1 MDIFAKTFQRVWSW
15 QTQFRTRKKSAQNP
29 RLSLESIQKYLEVMS
44 SVLIP
49 NVKSAIQ
56 IHPDSSFFGLRDGIL
71 YLPPRIPFQVDLET
85 QRKIY
90 LNLVLQIGAARA
102 LGIFADNKFA
112 KKQIANQP
120 ARIPEVSLQR
130 YQSQVRAYLTGE
142 FSNYI
147 EFENLLIQKIK
158 AALEKKGLK
167 NDEGVSA
174 EFWHWTTP
182 SLEVRGASAL
192 SSFMIPQPGTT
203 PESQGP
209 KTEKLK
215 PRTGRVESV
224 DLKQEEGNSV
234 AHSFEKLETADEY
247 NGGLRM
253 DSGDDE
259 LQDHSEALE
268 ELDLNKVTRGGEA
281 AASVYRGESA
291 GFDTNSP
298 SSPCL
303 ATGKS
308 FLYPE
313 WSYRKERYM
322 PKHCQLF
329 ENPLQIGSEASH
341 FRKKMEETH
350 RAQLNS
356 WQKRIENIFNLPLWR
371 GRLKEGDEIDC
382 DAYVRD
388 FPAVLRREEVGGR
401 WYASKRKLA
410 METSVLVLIDQS
422 LSTDS
427 WVQNRRVLDVILES
441 LGLAG
446 ILFEDLVA
454 EVQVAGTW
462 SVTRHQCAYQI
473 YKNFTQSWDQFFD
486 VTAKIEPRGYTRLG
500 PALRHGTK
508 QLLKT
513 SAKKKLLLLL
523 TDGKPTD
530 LDGYE
535 GAVGI
540 SDVKRACIEAESQGI
555 LPFALAIDQESKLHF
570 PKMFNHF
577 RVLPN
582 PEGLAEEIYHI
593 FVQLIGKIN

>member
-1 MDIFAKTFQRVWSW
+1 MDIFAKTFQGVWSW
-15 QTQFRTRKKSAQNP
+15 QSKYWMRKQSTQNAK
-29 RLSLESIQKYLEVMS
+29 LSLESLQKYLEVIS
-44 SVLIP
+44 SALIP
-49 NVKSAIQ
+49 QMKSAIQ
-56 IHPDSSFFGLRDGIL
+56 IHPDASFFGLRDGIL
-71 YLPPRIPFQVDLET
+71 YLPPMVPFQVDLET

-90 LNLVLQIGAARA
+90 LNLVLQVGAARA
-102 LGIFADNKFA
+102 LGIFAD
-112 KKQIANQP
+112 KKNADQQTGENSV
-120 ARIPEVSLQR
+120 RR
-130 YQSQVRAYLTGE
+130 YQNQIRAYLTEE
-142 FSNYI
+142 FANYI
-147 EFENLLIQKIK
+147 KFEDLLIEKIK
-158 AALEKKGLK
+158 AALEKKGLR
-167 NDEGVSA
+167 NNQRVSA
-174 EFWHWTTP
+174 DFWRWTTP
-182 SLEVRGASAL
+182 SLEVRGGVDMD
-192 SSFMIPQPGTT
+192 SFLIPQPGAT

-224 DLKQEEGNSV
+224 DLKQEEGNPV

-268 ELDLNKVTRGGEA
+268 ELDLTKVTRGGEA

-291 GFDTNSP
+291 GFDSNSP
-298 SSPCL
+298 ASPL
-303 ATGKS
+303 LTTGKS

-313 WSYRKERYM
+313 WSFRKAKYL
-322 PKHCQLF
+322 PNHCQLF
-329 ENPLQIGSEASH
+329 ENPLRLESEASH

-350 RAQLNS
+350 RVQLNS

-371 GRLKEGDEIDC
+371 GRLKEGEEIDC

-401 WYASKRKLA
+401 WYASKRKLS
-410 METSVLVLIDQS
+410 METSVLVLFDQS

-462 SVTRHQCAYQI
+462 SVTRHQCAYQV
-473 YKNFTQSWDQFFD
+473 YKNFTQSWDHFFD
-486 VTAKIEPRGYTRLG
+486 ITAKIEPRGYTRLG
-500 PALRHGTK
+500 PALRHGTQ
-508 QLLKT
+508 QLFKT

-535 GAVGI
+535 GNVGI
-540 SDVKRACIEAESQGI
+540 SDVKRACLEAESQGI

-570 PKMFNHF
+570 PKMFNHY

-582 PEGLAEEIYHI
+582 PECLAEEIYHI
-593 FVQLIGKIN
+593 FLQLIRKAK